1 MRPAS
6 PPVCDLLLVGGG
18 HSHVQ
23 VLKAFGM
30 APLAGVRLTV
40 LTREAH
46 SPYSGMLPGYVAGW
60 HGWEDIH
67 IDLGPLCRFA
77 GARLIDDEAT
87 ALDLNGHRVL
97 CRRRPPLRF
106 DLLSINCG
114 AAPDAPAGVGVPVK
128 PIGRFLPAWEAMQRN
143 VRVAERVV
151 FVGGGAGGVELA
163 LAARRALGEAV
174 NIQLVAAEFL
184 PGHGAAAQ
192 RLLRRKL
199 TQANVGLIRAAVSAA
214 AAARGRYEDGDADLS
229 PEPQPGGTRPHP
241 QSAAAHTSPVDELRG
256 LSGGVADDVE
266 GAQRRGSASAPAEG
280 AGAGVLHF
288 ADGDQLPFDHLFWV
302 TGVTAPDWVRDSA
315 LAMDAKGFIR
325 VAPTLRSISHE
336 RVYAAGDVIHFTR
349 RALAKSGVYA
359 VRAGPVLADNLRRAL
374 LGRRLRTFRPQR
386 LSLSLIGTGTGGAIA
401 SWGPFAAQG
410 RWVWRWKNRI
420 DRRFMARYKDLP
432 SMASPPP
439 TQTLAYAADAEPL
452 DPMRCGGCGAK
463 LAAGLLQRALSRL
476 PLQQGP
482 GLRQGIGDDAAVL
495 ESTAAPLV
503 LSIDGFRSLVDDPYR
518 FGRIAAHHSLNDIY
532 AMGAA
537 PTSALA
543 LATVPLM
550 AGPMMEEDLYQMLA
564 GAVAVLNDC
573 GVPLVGGHSAEGAEL
588 SLGLSVSGALVEPAL
603 HKGGGQPG
611 DRLILTKPLGGGV
624 LFAAHMRGLAPSA
637 ALQSA
642 LEHLDLSNRR
652 ALAVLREHGVRAATD
667 VTGFGL
673 IGHLAEMLDAGGL
686 GAALRLDSVP
696 ALDGALAAFRQGV
709 ASALQA
715 DNEQALN
722 PFELRGCAPADERVR
737 LLADPQTAG
746 GLLAAVP
753 EPQARACVAALVEA
767 GYTGSADIGSVTSTQ
782 RIILA

>member
-1 MRPAS
+1 MAPA

-40 LTREAH
+40 LARELH

-60 HGWEDIH
+60 HGWEDLH

-77 GARLIDDEAT
+77 GARLINDEAA
-87 ALDLNGHRVL
+87 ALDLDGNRVH
-97 CRRRPPLRF
+97 CQGRPPLRF

-114 AAPDAPAGVGVPVK
+114 AVPDAPAGGGVPVK
-128 PIGRFLPAWEAMQRN
+128 PIGGFLPAWEAAKKN
-143 VRVAERVV
+143 VRAGDQVV

-163 LAARRALGEAV
+163 LAARRALGKAV
-174 NIQLVAAEFL
+174 QIRLVAAEFL
-184 PGHGAAAQ
+184 PGHGASAK

-199 TQANVGLIRAAVSAA
+199 AQADIGLLKGTVSAVGVGQ
-214 AAARGRYEDGDADLS
+214 GRSL
-229 PEPQPGGTRPHP
+229 Q
-241 QSAAAHTSPVDELRG
+241 L
-256 LSGGVADDVE
+256 
-266 GAQRRGSASAPAEG
+266 
-280 AGAGVLHF
+280 
-288 ADGDQLPFDHLFWV
+288 ADGGELPFDQLFWV
-302 TGVTAPDWVRDSA
+302 TGVTAPDWIRDSA
-315 LAMDAKGFIR
+315 LATDAKGFIR
-325 VAPTLRSISHE
+325 VDAGLRSLSHP
-336 RVYAAGDVIHFTR
+336 RVYAAGDVIQFADR
-349 RALAKSGVYA
+349 VLPKSGVYA
-359 VRAGPVLADNLRRAL
+359 VRAGPVLADNLRRAAQ
-374 LGRRLRTFRPQR
+374 GRSTRIFKPQR
-386 LSLSLIGTGTGGAIA
+386 RFLSLIGTGDGGALA

-410 RWVWRWKNRI
+410 RWAWRWKNWI
-420 DRRFMARYKDLP
+420 DRRFMARYQNLP
-432 SMASPPP
+432 SMAPPP
-439 TQTLAYAADAEPL
+439 SIQALACAADAEPL

-463 LAAGLLQRALSRL
+463 LEAGLLQRTLARL
-476 PLQQGP
+476 PPQRGP
-482 GLRQGIGDDAAVL
+482 GLVQGIGDDAAVL
-495 ESTAAPLV
+495 ESNAAPLV
-503 LSIDGFRSLVDDPYR
+503 LSIDGFRALVDDPHL

-603 HKGGGQPG
+603 RKGGGRPG
-611 DRLILTKPLGGGV
+611 DRLILTKPLGTGV
-624 LFAAHMRGLAPSA
+624 LFAAHMRSLAPSA

-642 LEHLDLSNRR
+642 LKHLDLSNQR

-673 IGHLAEMLDAGGL
+673 IGHLAEMLDAGGQ
-686 GAALRLDSVP
+686 GATIHLDAVP
-696 ALDGALAAFRQGV
+696 ALDGALAAFRRGG

-715 DNEQALN
+715 DNERPLSQ
-722 PFELRGCAPADERVR
+722 FELRDCSPADERVR

-753 EPQARACVAALVEA
+753 EPQAGACVAALVEA
-767 GYTGSADIGSVTSTQ
+767 GYCGSADIGSVTSG
-782 RIILA
+782 RRSILA

>member
-1 MRPAS
+1 MGPAA

-30 APLAGVRLTV
+30 APLDGVRLTV
-40 LTREAH
+40 LAREAH

-60 HGWEDIH
+60 HGWEDLH

-77 GARLIDDEAT
+77 GARLINDAAA
-87 ALDLNGHRVL
+87 ALDLDGNRVQ
-97 CRRRPPLRF
+97 CKGRPPLRF
-106 DLLSINCG
+106 DLLSVNCG
-114 AAPDAPAGVGVPVK
+114 AVPDAPADVGVPVK
-128 PIGRFLPAWEAMQRN
+128 PIGRFLPAWEAMKKKIR
-143 VRVAERVV
+143 AADRVV

-174 NIQLVAAEFL
+174 EIRLVASEFL
-184 PGHGAAAQ
+184 PGHGAAAKG
-192 RLLRRKL
+192 LLRRKL
-199 TQANVGLIRAAVSAA
+199 AQADIGLIEGTVSAVDA
-214 AAARGRYEDGDADLS
+214 EQGRSVQL
-229 PEPQPGGTRPHP
+229 
-241 QSAAAHTSPVDELRG
+241 
-256 LSGGVADDVE
+256 
-266 GAQRRGSASAPAEG
+266 
-280 AGAGVLHF
+280 
-288 ADGDQLPFDHLFWV
+288 ADGGELPFDHLFWV

-315 LAMDAKGFIR
+315 LATDAKGFIQ
-325 VAPTLRSISHE
+325 VDAGLRSISHP
-336 RVYAAGDVIHFTR
+336 RVYAAGDVIQFADR
-349 RALAKSGVYA
+349 VLPKSGVYA
-359 VRAGPVLADNLRRAL
+359 VRAGPVLADNLRRAAQ
-374 LGRRLRTFRPQR
+374 GRSARTFKPQR
-386 LSLSLIGTGTGGAIA
+386 RFLSLIGTGDGGAVA

-432 SMASPPP
+432 SMAPPP
-439 TQTLAYAADAEPL
+439 LPQALAYAADAEPL

-463 LAAGLLQRALSRL
+463 LEAGLLQRTLARL
-476 PLQQGP
+476 PPQRGP
-482 GLRQGIGDDAAVL
+482 GLVQGIGDDAAVL
-495 ESTAAPLV
+495 ESNSAPLV
-503 LSIDGFRSLVDDPYR
+503 LSIDGFRSLVDDPHL

-603 HKGGGQPG
+603 RKGGGQPG
-611 DRLILTKPLGGGV
+611 DRLILTKPLGAGV
-624 LFAAHMRGLAPSA
+624 LFAAHMRGLAPST

-642 LEHLDLSNRR
+642 LKHLDLSNRR

-673 IGHLAEMLDAGGL
+673 IGHLAEMLDAGGQ
-686 GAALRLDSVP
+686 GAAIRLNSVP
-696 ALDGALAAFRQGV
+696 ALDGALAAFRRGG

-715 DNEQALN
+715 DNEKPLN
-722 PFELRGCAPADERVR
+722 QFELRGCSPADERVR

-746 GLLAAVP
+746 GLLAAMP
-753 EPQARACVAALVEA
+753 EPEAEACVAALVEA
-767 GYTGSADIGSVTSTQ
+767 GYCGSADIGSITSAQ
-782 RIILA
+782 RVILA